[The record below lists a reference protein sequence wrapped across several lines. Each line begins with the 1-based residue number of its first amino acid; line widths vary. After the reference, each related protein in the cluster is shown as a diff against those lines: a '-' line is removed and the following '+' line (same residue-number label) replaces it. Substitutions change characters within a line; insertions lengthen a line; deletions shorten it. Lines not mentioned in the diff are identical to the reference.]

1 MMKTMEERKKY
12 LEVWS
17 LMKSLQEEKVRER
30 NDKCKIGV
38 SINKKDWMRM
48 RIALRKE
55 KARKW
60 KKVKENTY
68 RCDYLQNHWTKKKLG
83 FIYIHTSND
92 VETPFKVT
100 KLSTTLSVA
109 HLKQIGCG
117 REQNDKLNSK

>member
-1 MMKTMEERKKY
+1 MRERKDNYKIGVDINKKDWTKTRITLRNDENDGRKKKY

-38 SINKKDWMRM
+38 SINKKDWMRT
-48 RIALRKE
+48 RIALRKK

-68 RCDYLQNHWTKKKLG
+68 RCDYLQNH
-83 FIYIHTSND
+83 
-92 VETPFKVT
+92 
-100 KLSTTLSVA
+100 
-109 HLKQIGCG
+109 
-117 REQNDKLNSK
+117 

>member
-55 KARKW
+55 KAREW

-68 RCDYLQNHWTKKKLG
+68 RCDYLQNHWTKKKSG
-83 FIYIHTSND
+83 FVDS
-92 VETPFKVT
+92 
-100 KLSTTLSVA
+100 L
-109 HLKQIGCG
+109 
-117 REQNDKLNSK
+117 